1 MFLVE
6 YGDGK
11 WVTETDTTWN
21 KLPDKPIKMALLC
34 NHNIVVGL
42 TDMDEYWFS
51 NQAVATSG
59 GQGKLIAQIL
69 GGIKDGKI
77 TEFIQSAED
86 GKASIFFEDKHK
98 ITRDHK
104 RGK

>member
-1 MFLVE
+1 MFIVE
-6 YGDGK
+6 YKEG
-11 WVTETDTTWN
+11 WITEQDMTWS

-42 TDMDEYWFS
+42 CDMDEYWFS
-51 NQAVATSG
+51 NQAVARSG
-59 GQGKLIAQIL
+59 GQGHVVAQIL

-77 TEFIQSAED
+77 TEFIQSVEH
-86 GKASIFFEDKHK
+86 GKASMYFENKYN
-98 ITRDHK
+98 ITKDHK

>member
-6 YGDGK
+6 YKDG
-11 WVTETDTTWN
+11 WVTEQDATW
-21 KLPDKPIKMALLC
+21 KDLSDKPIKMALLC

-42 TDMDEYWFS
+42 CDMDEYWFS

-59 GQGKLIAQIL
+59 GQGKLVAQIL
-69 GGIKDGKI
+69 GGTKDGKI
-77 TEFIQSAED
+77 TEFLQSVED
-86 GKASIFFEDKHK
+86 GKASIYLENKFN

-104 RGK
+104 PGA